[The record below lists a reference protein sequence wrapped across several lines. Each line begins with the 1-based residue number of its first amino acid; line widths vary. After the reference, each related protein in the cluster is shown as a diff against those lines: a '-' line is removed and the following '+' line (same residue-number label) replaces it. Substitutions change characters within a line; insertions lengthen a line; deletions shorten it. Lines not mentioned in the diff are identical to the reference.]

1 MLTASWWPWYEF
13 TLGTRVPAAAFAP
26 VPSVDGGILVI
37 RRRAQPLV
45 ALEDVGDYQE
55 LVRHAFTGPGRG
67 FPAVLR
73 RHLSEHLVRAW
84 MIERGRGARTLPRDL
99 KADDWATL
107 FRLRR

>member
-1 MLTASWWPWYEF
+1 MFEIQLHPPFLHSDNSDNGF
-13 TLGTRVPAAAFAP
+13 FAQ
-26 VPSVDGGILVI
+26 
-37 RRRAQPLV
+37 A
-45 ALEDVGDYQE
+45 GDYQE